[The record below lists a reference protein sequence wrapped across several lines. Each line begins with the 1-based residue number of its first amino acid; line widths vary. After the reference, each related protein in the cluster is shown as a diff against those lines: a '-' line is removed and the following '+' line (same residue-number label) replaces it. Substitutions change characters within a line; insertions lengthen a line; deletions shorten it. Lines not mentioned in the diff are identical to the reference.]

1 MNLVPDAPFVEV
13 TSSSSLA
20 IPTPDCASTLKL
32 EIGGAKLEVSNDV
45 NPELLV
51 SVLRF
56 LRGASC

>member
-1 MNLVPDAPFVEV
+1 MVPEVPFVDV
-13 TSSSSLA
+13 APATSFSVPS
-20 IPTPDCASTLKL
+20 TDCTSTLKL
-32 EIGGAKLEVSNDV
+32 EFGGAKLEVSNDI